1 MEQQVVRLKLNA
13 ENIKSTLIRG
23 NKDMKKLRLEQSNLL
38 KGRTRNKEQECEKI
52 MLKVEKKRE

>member
-23 NKDMKKLRLEQSNLL
+23 NKDMKKLRLDNQIFL
-38 KGRTRNKEQECEKI
+38 KGRTRNKEQEYEKI
-52 MLKVEKKRE
+52 MLKVEKKE